1 LLARFSNLGP
11 EARLFLLNAG
21 AIDKCMNFF
30 HIKDTPYQKEFL
42 EMQMPP
48 FTVKEISDIGL
59 PT

>member
-1 LLARFSNLGP
+1 
-11 EARLFLLNAG
+11 
-21 AIDKCMNFF
+21 MNFF